1 VNHVEKQTL
10 HPPPPPFEADDD
22 AARVLVPHPEATC
35 EVRAEDVL
43 EAIDLRRGSR
53 VSYRSSSEHPS
64 SIAPL
69 AIDTIA
75 PFDGFESPDATRPP
89 PPRPPPSKRIVG
101 IVSGVLG
108 VAVVIL
114 AVAGIR
120 ALITNGHDSEAAKAA
135 AAAPAAPPPAT
146 TAATINADALPSV
159 PTTGT
164 IVFAKKSSASVDGA
178 RVTAGSAVVR
188 CGTHTVKQ
196 GRASARKIDV
206 PCGGTVV
213 VQ

>member
-1 VNHVEKQTL
+1 MNHVEKQTL

-53 VSYRSSSEHPS
+53 VTYRSSGDHPS

-75 PFDGFESPDATRPP
+75 PFDAFEGPDATRPP
-89 PPRPPPSKRIVG
+89 APRPPPSKRIVG

-120 ALITNGHDSEAAKAA
+120 ALVTKGHDADAAKAA
-135 AAAPAAPPPAT
+135 ATAPTPPPAA

-164 IVFAKKSSASVDGA
+164 IVFAKKTSASVDGA
-178 RVTAGSAVVR
+178 KVTAGSAVVR
-188 CGTHTVKQ
+188 CGSHTVKQ